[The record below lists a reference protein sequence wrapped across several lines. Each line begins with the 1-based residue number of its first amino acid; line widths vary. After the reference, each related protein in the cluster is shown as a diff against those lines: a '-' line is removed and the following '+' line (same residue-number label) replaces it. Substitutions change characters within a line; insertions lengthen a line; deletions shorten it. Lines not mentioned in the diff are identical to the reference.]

1 MWEKFGEL
9 RQQGKAV
16 ICISHDMDFV
26 FRNTDSITVMR
37 LGRSVATRR
46 TKDTSR
52 DEIIGLITGAI
63 RGDAASSDPTF
74 A

>member
-1 MWEKFGEL
+1 
-9 RQQGKAV
+9 
-16 ICISHDMDFV
+16 MDFV
-26 FRNTDSITVMR
+26 FRNSDSITVMR

-63 RGDAASSDPTF
+63 QGDTASSDPTF